1 MKMHTETDHLKTTCS
16 CKCSTLSIKF
26 TSEQLK
32 STCKHTLDSKMVTSI
47 PNAISCRAAV
57 RPAIPAPII
66 ITLPCFLAAKKK
78 KHSIFT
84 KQFKLNIKFS
94 FFVKKISKKKIIN
107 NAADKDL
114 LNFYFKIMRRS
125 YYEKSYSP
133 FQYAAAVAKW
143 GVKNC
148 LIKNY

>member
-1 MKMHTETDHLKTTCS
+1 MTVQNMFYHCSHCSNISSLENQKKLPSPKHTLIKYFLLWLTIYQLTKHEVTVCVKGFLMKMHTETDHLKTTCS

-78 KHSIFT
+78 KT
-84 KQFKLNIKFS
+84 T
-94 FFVKKISKKKIIN
+94 
-107 NAADKDL
+107 AYL
-114 LNFYFKIMRRS
+114 LNS
-125 YYEKSYSP
+125 SS
-133 FQYAAAVAKW
+133 
-143 GVKNC
+143 
-148 LIKNY
+148 

>member
-1 MKMHTETDHLKTTCS
+1 MHTETDHLKTTCS

-26 TSEQLK
+26 TSKQLK

-78 KHSIFT
+78 KTQHIYLIVQV
-84 KQFKLNIKFS
+84 KYKVQFLCQKNF
-94 FFVKKISKKKIIN
+94 KKKKIN

-114 LNFYFKIMRRS
+114 LNFYCRIMRRS